1 MLGFLAGLALLVI
14 YGIIAYEIY
23 KRASDGPGTGL
34 LR

>member
-1 MLGFLAGLALLVI
+1 MLDFLTGLSILVI
-14 YGIIAYEIY
+14 YGIIVYEIY